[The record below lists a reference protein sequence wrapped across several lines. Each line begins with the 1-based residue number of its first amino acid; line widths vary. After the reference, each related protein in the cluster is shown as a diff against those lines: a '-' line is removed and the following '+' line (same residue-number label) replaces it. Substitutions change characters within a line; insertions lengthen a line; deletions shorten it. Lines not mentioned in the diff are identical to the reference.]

1 MTHLT
6 LRTSRSG
13 GGGLSVR
20 LRRRSLLVAAA
31 VVAAALA
38 LAVTALATGDFPVPV
53 RDVVAALAGGGDAG
67 TSFVVRTL
75 RAPRV
80 LTAALVGAAFG
91 ASGAVFQSLTGN
103 PLGSPDVIGFTY
115 GAATGGIVAI
125 LLVSPEAGT
134 VAPFAAAGG
143 LLTAAAVYGLAW
155 RHGGVQ
161 PFRLVLVGLGVG
173 YTMLS
178 VNAYLLTRAEL
189 TDALVAQRWLLG
201 SVNGTDWATVR
212 TLAVTLAVLLPAVAL
227 LSRPLV
233 AMELG
238 DDASAALGVRVQ
250 VSRPAV
256 ALAGVCLAAAGT
268 AAAGPVAFVA
278 LAAPQIGRR
287 LTGVTGPGVT
297 VAALTGAALLV
308 GADLTAQRLLP
319 QDLPVGLV
327 TGFLGG
333 GYLVHLLRRSGRV
346 S

>member
-1 MTHLT
+1 VTYLT
-6 LRTSRSG
+6 LRTPLRGSTG
-13 GGGLSVR
+13 ISVR

-31 VVAAALA
+31 VTAV
-38 LAVTALATGDFPVPV
+38 LAVLAVAALATGEFPVPL
-53 RDVVAALAGGGDAG
+53 RDVLASLVGGGDAG
-67 TSFVVRTL
+67 SAFVVRTL

-80 LTAALVGAAFG
+80 LMAALVGAALG

-115 GAATGGIVAI
+115 GAATGGIVAF
-125 LLVSPEAGT
+125 LLVSPEPGT
-134 VAPFAAAGG
+134 VAPFAACAG
-143 LLTAAAVYGLAW
+143 LLTAAAVYALSW

-178 VNAYLLTRAEL
+178 VNVYLITQAQLA
-189 TDALVAQRWLLG
+189 DALVAQRWLLG
-201 SVNGTDWATVR
+201 SVNGADWASVR
-212 TLAVTLAVLLPAVAL
+212 TLAVTLAVLLPLVAL
-227 LSRPLV
+227 LSRPLG

-250 VSRPAV
+250 RARPLV

-287 LTGVTGPGVT
+287 LTRVTGPGVT

-308 GADLTAQRLLP
+308 GADLASQRLLP
-319 QDLPVGLV
+319 EDLPVGLV
-327 TGFLGG
+327 TGCLGG
-333 GYLVHLLRRSGRV
+333 GYLVWLLFRNGRV

>member
-1 MTHLT
+1 VTHLT
-6 LRTSRSG
+6 LRMSLVGRN
-13 GGGLSVR
+13 GLSMR
-20 LRRRSLLVAAA
+20 LHRRSLLVAAA
-31 VVAAALA
+31 VVAAMLA
-38 LAVTALATGDFPVPV
+38 LAVGALTTGDFPVSV
-53 RDVVAALAGGGDAG
+53 RDVLASLLGGGDAG
-67 TSFVVRTL
+67 TSFIVRTL

-125 LLVSPEAGT
+125 LLISPEPGT
-134 VAPFAAAGG
+134 VAPFAVAGG
-143 LLTAAAVYGLAW
+143 LLTAAAVYALSW

-161 PFRLVLVGLGVG
+161 PFRLVLVGLGIG

-178 VNAYLLTRAEL
+178 VNAYLVTRAEVA
-189 TDALVAQRWLLG
+189 DALQAQRWLLG
-201 SVNGTDWATVR
+201 SVNGADWATVR
-212 TLAVTLAVLLPAVAL
+212 TLGLALTVLLPLLAL
-227 LSRPLV
+227 LSRPLA

-250 VSRPAV
+250 RARTAV
-256 ALAGVCLAAAGT
+256 ALVGVCLAAAGV

-319 QDLPVGLV
+319 ENLPVGLV
-327 TGFLGG
+327 TGFVGG
-333 GYLVHLLRRSGRV
+333 GYLVSLLLRSGRV